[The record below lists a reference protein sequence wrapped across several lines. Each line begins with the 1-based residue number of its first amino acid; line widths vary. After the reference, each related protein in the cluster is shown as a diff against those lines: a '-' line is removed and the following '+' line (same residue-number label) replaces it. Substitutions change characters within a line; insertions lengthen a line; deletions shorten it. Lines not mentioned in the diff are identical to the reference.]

1 MNQQFLL
8 AKLYAFGFNKQAL
21 AIVNLKYRKE

>member
-8 AKLYAFGFNKQAL
+8 AKLRAFGFNKQAL
-21 AIVNLKYRKE
+21 AIVKLKYRKE